1 MVSNTI
7 TVREKQLPMHLRAG
21 EKMDRFHMKMVNIF
35 QMAADIDKNR
45 V

>member
-1 MVSNTI
+1 MVSNI
-7 TVREKQLPMHLRAG
+7 TTAREKQLPMHLRAA
-21 EKMDRFHMKMVNIF
+21 EKMDRFYMKMVNIF